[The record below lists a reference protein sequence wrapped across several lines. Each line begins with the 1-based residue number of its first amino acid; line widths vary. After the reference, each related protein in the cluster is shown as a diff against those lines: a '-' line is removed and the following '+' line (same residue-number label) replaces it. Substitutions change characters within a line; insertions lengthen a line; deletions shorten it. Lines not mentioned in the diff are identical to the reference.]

1 MNIKGKEISNYTIVA
16 AIILA
21 VVIIAAVAYFML
33 RDTGTAATGERD
45 GFFGFLFGGGDT
57 PPEPLTG
64 STDSKTDDKTPQY
77 LFRISTEPVAGATLS
92 PTDGRV
98 RYFKKSIGNLFENT
112 FTGNEEMRI
121 SNVTIPAVLNAQWTP
136 SKEYAVVSSYADGGS
151 KRLWL
156 HIKGTST
163 ITSAFLPSDIQEIAV
178 SHTEEK
184 IIYSVPASGKTALLT
199 ARPDNTAVKNIY
211 TTPAAD
217 FEIVWPTA
225 NTISLK
231 TKSSAYASSFFYAL
245 NPATGALTRILAE
258 KEGLD
263 ILWSPGGTHAL
274 VMETAQ
280 EGTRVS
286 LYVLTMKDSKLT
298 TLPFITLP
306 EKCVWS
312 AVQKPLT
319 LYCAVPKS
327 IPAGTNLPDEWWQG
341 TTSFNDS
348 LERIIIENGIQK
360 QQLLPAH
367 EFDGINLFLA
377 KDDAFLFFTNK
388 KDGILWGLRLK

>member
-1 MNIKGKEISNYTIVA
+1 M
-16 AIILA
+16 
-21 VVIIAAVAYFML
+21 
-33 RDTGTAATGERD
+33 
-45 GFFGFLFGGGDT
+45 
-57 PPEPLTG
+57 
-64 STDSKTDDKTPQY
+64 
-77 LFRISTEPVAGATLS
+77 
-92 PTDGRV
+92 
-98 RYFKKSIGNLFENT
+98 
-112 FTGNEEMRI
+112 
-121 SNVTIPAVLNAQWTP
+121 
-136 SKEYAVVSSYADGGS
+136 
-151 KRLWL
+151 
-156 HIKGTST
+156 
-163 ITSAFLPSDIQEIAV
+163 
-178 SHTEEK
+178 
-184 IIYSVPASGKTALLT
+184 SGKTALLT

-211 TTPAAD
+211 TTPVAD
-217 FEIVWPTA
+217 FEIAWPTT

-231 TKSSAYASSFFYAL
+231 TKSSAYASSFFYIL

-319 LYCAVPKS
+319 LYCVVPKS

-348 LERIIIENGIQK
+348 LERIIIDDGIQK

-367 EFDGINLFLA
+367 EFDGFNLFLA